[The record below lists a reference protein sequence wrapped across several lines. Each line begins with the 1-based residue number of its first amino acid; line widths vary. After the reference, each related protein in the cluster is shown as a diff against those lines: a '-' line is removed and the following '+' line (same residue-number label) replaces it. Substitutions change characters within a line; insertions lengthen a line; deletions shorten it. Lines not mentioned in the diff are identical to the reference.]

1 MSNSEAFVETMAANK
16 VDTCFGIV
24 GSAFMDALDLF
35 PLAGIRFL
43 PVVHEQN
50 AAHMADGYA
59 RVTGR
64 HGVCIAQN
72 GPGITNFVTAI
83 AAAYWAHSPVVCVT
97 PECGT
102 MTTGLGGFQETD
114 QLTIFR
120 GITKYQAHVNNP
132 ARMAEY
138 TGRAFDIAMNE
149 RGPVQL
155 NIPRDYFYGEHEFTI
170 PAPHSI
176 EKSAGGATSL
186 AAAADLIAGA
196 QRPVILSGGGV
207 VMGGGLAKVK
217 DLAEFLQAPVATTY
231 LHTDAFPHSHP
242 LSCGPLGYLGSQA
255 AMNALKEADVVIA
268 LGTRLGPFGTNP
280 QYGMEYWPKNA
291 QLIQVDANP
300 RHLNLTRDAAI
311 AIHGDAGAAA
321 GALLDLLRDKGQS
334 VACLQGNSIETRK
347 AHIQKLKADWEN
359 ILDGMT
365 NSEPRSE
372 CGKIK
377 PRAALRALQQ
387 AMPKDIIISTD
398 IGNTCSVANSYLGF
412 ETPGSF
418 LGAMTY
424 GNCGY
429 AFPTAIGAKVGRPD
443 RPVVAYVGDGAWGMS
458 LGEVLTC
465 VRENIPTT
473 AVVFN
478 NGQWGAEKKN
488 QVLWFG
494 DRYVGSQLKNPSFA
508 EVARS
513 MGAEGIKVENEADVG
528 DALKKALD
536 LQMKE
541 GKTCVLEIMTS
552 RELGDPFRRDAMR
565 LPRRVLS
572 KYASTSMDEESS
584 TGQPTDL

>member
-1 MSNSEAFVETMAANK
+1 MSNSEAFVETMVANK

-24 GSAFMDALDLF
+24 GSAFMDALDIF
-35 PLAGIRFL
+35 PLAGIRFV

-50 AAHMADGYA
+50 AAHMADGFS

-64 HGVCIAQN
+64 HGVCVAQN
-72 GPGITNFVTAI
+72 GPGITNFVTAV
-83 AAAYWAHSPVVCVT
+83 AAAYWAHSPVVCIT

-102 MTTGLGGFQETD
+102 MMTGLGGFQETE

-120 GITKYQAHVNNP
+120 GITKYQGHVNHP
-132 ARMAEY
+132 ARIAEY
-138 TGRAFDIAMNE
+138 TGRAFDIALNE
-149 RGPVQL
+149 RGPVQI
-155 NIPRDYFYGEHEFTI
+155 NIPRDYFYGVNEFTI
-170 PAPHSI
+170 PTPKVV
-176 EKSAGGATSL
+176 EKSAGGERSL
-186 AAAADLIAGA
+186 ADAVEVIAKA
-196 QRPVILSGGGV
+196 KRPVIISGGGV
-207 VMGGGLAKVK
+207 VMGNGLQSVK
-217 DLAEFLQAPVATTY
+217 ELAEYLQAPVATTY
-231 LHTDAFPHSHP
+231 LHTDAFPASHS
-242 LSCGPLGYLGSQA
+242 LACGPLGYLGSQA

-280 QYGMEYWPKNA
+280 QYGMNYWPETA
-291 QLIQVDANP
+291 ELIQVDANP
-300 RHLNLTRDAAI
+300 RQLSLTRNPKV

-321 GALLDLLRDKGQS
+321 ARMLTS
-334 VACLQGNSIETRK
+334 
-347 AHIQKLKADWEN
+347 LKAKELKSNWKKLLNELTDA
-359 ILDGMT
+359 LPH
-365 NSEPRSE
+365 SSH
-372 CGKIK
+372 GKIK
-377 PRAALRALQQ
+377 PRAALRALQR
-387 AMPKDIIISTD
+387 AMPSNAIVSTD
-398 IGNTCSVANSYLGF
+398 IGNTCSVANSYLNF

-418 LGAMTY
+418 LGAMTF

-429 AFPTAIGAKVGRPD
+429 AFPTAVGAKMGAPD
-443 RPVVAYVGDGAWGMS
+443 RPCVAYVGDGAWGMS

-513 MGAEGIKVENEADVG
+513 MGAEGIQVFEESEVES
-528 DALKKALD
+528 ALRKAVD
-536 LQMKE
+536 MQMKE

-552 RELGDPFRRDAMR
+552 RELGDPFRRDAMK
-565 LPRRVLS
+565 LPHRVLD
-572 KYASTSMDEESS
+572 KYSSTTRTEESS